1 MTSTK
6 SRARFPRLSFTIICK
21 PTALVAGPHELFGFF
36 VPTSR
41 QVSQLLQGGCHR
53 HRRTSRAVN
62 AGPDSRPGVAVQ
74 AKGQRRCCRASCSL
88 GVVSPLCASFLWK
101 EKGKKKGIDDEIG
114 EEISFSLGLR
124 GVALAVVVS
133 QSSATAAE
141 CVRAGLN
148 TDVHWS
154 QRCSG

>member
-1 MTSTK
+1 MRD
-6 SRARFPRLSFTIICK
+6 SRAFPSLLFANLRHSSQVLTNFLVFLFQLRAKCPSCCRVDATDTDARLEPSTLGLIRDQAWPF
-21 PTALVAGPHELFGFF
+21 
-36 VPTSR
+36 
-41 QVSQLLQGGCHR
+41 
-53 HRRTSRAVN
+53 RR
-62 AGPDSRPGVAVQ
+62 
-74 AKGQRRCCRASCSL
+74 KGQRRCCRASCSL

-101 EKGKKKGIDDEIG
+101 KKGKKKGIDDEIG